1 MLQDE
6 ISVTEEF
13 PLEGTER
20 ELTSMR
26 AGSPFHERG
35 SLVSYLADI
44 ASTPTL
50 TREQEVELAGALQ
63 SAGRAFRESILSVP
77 WTAREVVRIW
87 RERQANGLVT
97 ARLCESF
104 GTDPGGNTDLGQRLD
119 TVLARVERLIAR
131 RRRLE
136 PGAEE
141 IHRVD
146 RRAAGLL
153 AEADLAMSF
162 LVEARTKL
170 LVDTRELERLA
181 RERADLRSPRRRPRS
196 EQGRKRQRV
205 ELAALTRQRRSIEA
219 RVGLDADVFLERTG
233 AMEADCQ
240 RWIERK
246 NSFVRHNLKLVVTVG
261 KGFRNL
267 GVGFTDLIQEGNIGL
282 VRAAEKF
289 DPTRGFKFSTYA
301 IWWIRQAMIR
311 AIQNQSRTIRL
322 PSHLHEVQRRY
333 LRARERLETELG
345 RPPTLAE
352 AADAARVPRERAR
365 DLESLVRE
373 PISLEAEIRGAED
386 KRLGDMVADPVPP
399 EPAAA
404 MDQLRLEQ
412 ATKSALTV
420 LPERERQILRWRFGL
435 GREDRHTL
443 EQIGNRLGLSR
454 ERVRQLERRAL
465 ERLRDSE
472 RDTGLQAFAAD
483 ADLIDAE
490 A

>member
-20 ELTSMR
+20 ELTSTR

-77 WTAREVVRIW
+77 WTAREVIRIW

-104 GTDPGGNTDLGQRLD
+104 GTDPGGTTDLGQRLD

-136 PGAEE
+136 PGDEARERE
-141 IHRVD
+141 IQRID

-170 LVDTRELERLA
+170 LVDRQEFERLA

-196 EQGRKRQRV
+196 EQGRKR
-205 ELAALTRQRRSIEA
+205 LASPKHS
-219 RVGLDADVFLERTG
+219 GSDHD
-233 AMEADCQ
+233 
-240 RWIERK
+240 
-246 NSFVRHNLKLVVTVG
+246 VRHPSPPSEFAAKTIPRR
-261 KGFRNL
+261 RN
-267 GVGFTDLIQEGNIGL
+267 
-282 VRAAEKF
+282 
-289 DPTRGFKFSTYA
+289 
-301 IWWIRQAMIR
+301 
-311 AIQNQSRTIRL
+311 
-322 PSHLHEVQRRY
+322 PSHGN
-333 LRARERLETELG
+333 LRCSMAISHGPPLG
-345 RPPTLAE
+345 SIGR
-352 AADAARVPRERAR
+352 DGAAR
-365 DLESLVRE
+365 
-373 PISLEAEIRGAED
+373 
-386 KRLGDMVADPVPP
+386 
-399 EPAAA
+399 
-404 MDQLRLEQ
+404 
-412 ATKSALTV
+412 
-420 LPERERQILRWRFGL
+420 
-435 GREDRHTL
+435 GR
-443 EQIGNRLGLSR
+443 
-454 ERVRQLERRAL
+454 
-465 ERLRDSE
+465 
-472 RDTGLQAFAAD
+472 
-483 ADLIDAE
+483 
-490 A
+490 

>member
-1 MLQDE
+1 MLQNE
-6 ISVTEEF
+6 ISMTEET

-20 ELTSMR
+20 KPTSTG

-44 ASTPTL
+44 AGTPTL
-50 TREQEVELAGALQ
+50 TREQEVELAGDLQ
-63 SAGRAFRESILSVP
+63 SAGRAFREAILSVP

-104 GTDPGGNTDLGQRLD
+104 GTDPGGNTELGRRLD

-141 IHRVD
+141 IERVD

-153 AEADLAMSF
+153 AEADLAMSV

-170 LVDTRELERLA
+170 LVDRKELERLA
-181 RERADLRSPRRRPRS
+181 HERANLRSPRRRPRS
-196 EQGRKRQRV
+196 EPGRKRLRT

-219 RVGLDADVFLERTG
+219 CVGVDADVFLERTG
-233 AMEADCQ
+233 AMESAWQ
-240 RWIERK
+240 RWMERK
-246 NSFVRHNLKLVVTVG
+246 NAFVSHNLKLVVTVG

-267 GVGFTDLIQEGNIGL
+267 GVGFPDLIQEGNIGL

-289 DPTRGFKFSTYA
+289 DPTRGFKFSTYS

-333 LRARERLETELG
+333 QRARERLETELG
-345 RPPTLAE
+345 RPATLAE
-352 AADAARVPRERAR
+352 AADAARVSRERAR

-373 PISLEAEIRGAED
+373 PMSLEAGVRGAED
-386 KRLGDMVADPVPP
+386 KRVGDLVADPHAA
-399 EPAAA
+399 EPA
-404 MDQLRLEQ
+404 DGLDRSRLEQ
-412 ATKSALTV
+412 ATRSALAT
-420 LPERERQILRWRFGL
+420 LPARERQILRWRFGL

-443 EQIGNRLGLSR
+443 EQIGQRLGLSR

-465 ERLRDSE
+465 DRLRDLE
-472 RDTGLQAFAAD
+472 AGPGLQAFAQD
-483 ADLIDAE
+483 AHLIDAD